1 MTTQDL
7 TSAQKARIA
16 IQSFKTIVDA
26 LALRGLYRPSG
37 KIGQLLA
44 DHLINLGPEIY
55 GSMKDPRIIE
65 LHGLEYVTDRLP
77 KGIEYCTRIILT
89 EEEEFTDTPFEK
101 IIPLRRRRACFR
113 ISEKEM
119 CFVITRGLSEI
130 YDILTHLTFLYS
142 EAKKIH
148 RTMKDELGNKTIE
161 WEELEKNV
169 RDIDSLTGQAL
180 DQAIW
185 NLSIIVG
192 RSYHETRQSYEYFEK
207 NKREANSNNSLFS
220 IVYALGNLMAEE
232 EASSDNAILIY
243 FKPSLMNIIGHQ
255 QYGKM
260 WADDIKEKL
269 KALNLNTRPLH
280 IISANLHSIVNLL
293 YGYAA
298 LKAGTSKATDIN
310 LYDFIKKIIDRNNE
324 VIDYARNHGFY
335 DIPDRSGTHI
345 DCQLI
350 DTSYLES
357 VTLHPE
363 VAIDISRIR
372 TLKPVLLVM
381 DYAFGTQAFEAM
393 DSLLN
398 PLSEQNSVSPLN
410 VHSISVMGKAGILP
424 GKKGDIML
432 PSSHVVDGTAENY
445 IFRNDLQ
452 KRDFEENADVY
463 VGPIVT
469 VLGTSLQN
477 RDMLQR
483 FLSEWK
489 TVGLEME
496 GGYYQRAI
504 NVAIIK
510 GYISPDVKVRY
521 AYYASDN
528 PLVSGQTL
536 ATGPMGEAGVKPTY
550 MITKAILEK
559 IFQHIPCSV
568 ERSK

>member
-1 MTTQDL
+1 MPSQDL

-26 LALRGLYRPSG
+26 LALRGFYRPSG

-65 LHGLEYVTDRLP
+65 LHGLEYVIDRLP

-101 IIPLRRRRACFR
+101 ITPLRRRRACFR

-142 EAKKIH
+142 EAKKLH

-169 RDIDSLTGQAL
+169 QDIDSVAGQAL

-192 RSYHETRQSYEYFEK
+192 RSYHETRQSYEYFERNRK
-207 NKREANSNNSLFS
+207 EANSNDTLFS
-220 IVYALGNLMAEE
+220 IIYSLGNLMADE

-260 WADDIKEKL
+260 WADDIKAKL
-269 KALNLNTRPLH
+269 KELNLDTRPLH

-298 LKAGTSKATDIN
+298 FKETTSKYPESN
-310 LYDFIKKIIDRNNE
+310 LYEFINTIMDRHSE
-324 VIDYARNHGFY
+324 VVDYARNHGLY
-335 DIPDRSGTHI
+335 ELPDQSGTHI

-350 DTSYLES
+350 DTSYIES
-357 VTLHPE
+357 VTFHPE
-363 VAIDISRIR
+363 IAIDIARIR
-372 TLKPVLLVM
+372 TAKPVLLVM

-398 PLSEQNSVSPLN
+398 PFSERNSVSPMN

-445 IFRNDLQ
+445 IVQNDLQ
-452 KRDFEENADVY
+452 KKDFEESIDVY
-463 VGPIVT
+463 IGPLIT

-483 FLSEWK
+483 FLSEWN
-489 TVGLEME
+489 TIGLEME

-528 PLVSGQTL
+528 PLLSGQTL

-550 MITKAILEK
+550 MITKAILER
-559 IFQHIPCSV
+559 IFQYISWSFQHA
-568 ERSK
+568 K

>member
-26 LALRGLYRPSG
+26 LALRGFYRPSG
-37 KIGQLLA
+37 RTGQLLA
-44 DHLINLGPEIY
+44 DHLVNLGPEIY
-55 GSMKDPRIIE
+55 GSMNDQRIIE
-65 LHGLEYVTDRLP
+65 LHGLEYVIDRLP
-77 KGIEYCTRIILT
+77 RGIEQCTRIILT
-89 EEEEFTDTPFEK
+89 EEEEFADTPFER
-101 IIPLRRRRACFR
+101 IIALRRRRTCLR

-130 YDILTHLTFLYS
+130 YDILTHFTFLYS

-148 RTMKDELGNKTIE
+148 RTMKDESGNKTIE
-161 WEELEKNV
+161 WTELEKNV
-169 RDIDSLTGQAL
+169 QNIDRLTGQEL

-207 NKREANSNNSLFS
+207 NRTEATSTNSLFS
-220 IVYALGNLMAEE
+220 IIYSLGNLIADE
-232 EASSDNAILIY
+232 EASSDNAIMVY

-255 QYGKM
+255 QYGTM
-260 WADDIKEKL
+260 WANDIKAKL
-269 KALNLNTRPLH
+269 TALKLETRPLH
-280 IISANLHSIVNLL
+280 IISADMHSIVNLL

-298 LKAGTSKATDIN
+298 FKDDTSEDTDIN
-310 LYDFIKKIIDRNNE
+310 LYEFIKTIMDRHNE

-335 DIPDRSGTHI
+335 EIPDQSGTHI
-345 DCQLI
+345 DCQII
-350 DTSYLES
+350 DTAYLES
-357 VTLHPE
+357 VTFHPE
-363 VAIDISRIR
+363 VAIDISRLR
-372 TLKPVLLVM
+372 TSNPVLLVM

-398 PLSEQNSVSPLN
+398 PLSEQNSVSLLN

-445 IFRNDLQ
+445 IFQNDMQ
-452 KRDFEENADVY
+452 KKDFEEGADVY

-489 TVGLEME
+489 TIGLEME

-510 GYISPDVKVRY
+510 GYISPDVRVRY
-521 AYYASDN
+521 AYYASTLCRVVR
-528 PLVSGQTL
+528 PLPPAQWGKQGQSRR
-536 ATGPMGEAGVKPTY
+536 
-550 MITKAILEK
+550 I
-559 IFQHIPCSV
+559 
-568 ERSK
+568 